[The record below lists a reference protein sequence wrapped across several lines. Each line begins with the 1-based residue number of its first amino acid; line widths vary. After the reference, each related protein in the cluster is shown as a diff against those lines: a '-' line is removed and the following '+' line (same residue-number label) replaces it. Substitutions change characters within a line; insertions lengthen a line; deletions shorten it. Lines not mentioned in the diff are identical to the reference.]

1 MKKSLFRFADM
12 SELSIAY
19 IFCFIINIFIEY
31 AKTLNIDS
39 YILQVFIENFI
50 NYQLLIILLFTFIV
64 IVFHYQMLER
74 KKEEIFCKILVGDT
88 ISNITIR
95 YILDCLAILT
105 FIFLLSIIV
114 MIYFNF
120 NLINNLYLVLVFII
134 YIIVSARKVQKYE
147 NF

>member
-1 MKKSLFRFADM
+1 
-12 SELSIAY
+12 
-19 IFCFIINIFIEY
+19 
-31 AKTLNIDS
+31 
-39 YILQVFIENFI
+39 
-50 NYQLLIILLFTFIV
+50 
-64 IVFHYQMLER
+64 MLER

-88 ISNITIR
+88 LSNITIR